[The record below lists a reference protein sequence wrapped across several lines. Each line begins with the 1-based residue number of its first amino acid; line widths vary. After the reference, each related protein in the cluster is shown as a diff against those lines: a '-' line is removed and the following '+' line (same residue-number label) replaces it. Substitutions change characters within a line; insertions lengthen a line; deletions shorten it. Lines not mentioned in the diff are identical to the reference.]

1 MEIIRTA
8 AECSRFRACCFSSAA
23 LRIIRYSFLT
33 GIRRAG
39 KSTLL
44 YSLVKRLVADGVNWT
59 RIIYINFEDERL
71 AEMASQDT
79 LVNPYQTQTLSSG
92 AIYMP
97 SPGCIP

>member
-1 MEIIRTA
+1 MIMVYTAQTFNAHCSSFPLPALGNAHYIRWRNTII
-8 AECSRFRACCFSSAA
+8 
-23 LRIIRYSFLT
+23 L
-33 GIRRAG
+33 
-39 KSTLL
+39 
-44 YSLVKRLVADGVNWT
+44 ADQ
-59 RIIYINFEDERL
+59 